1 MLNKEIHEKH
11 MKNLLFSIFTHKI
24 SDFLAFKWGTLAYLI
39 YQLTR
44 FSTDIDIDI
53 LDIKKEEQII
63 QGIREIL
70 LKYGEIKN
78 ETLGKTVHRR
88 IFRYDERSMNIKIEL
103 NKRIWQN
110 NKYNHKNIENTQI
123 LCMTKEC
130 IFANKLVALSERFYS
145 RDLYDVYF
153 FFSQNFPICNAIIY
167 ERTGLNTKK
176 FLQQL
181 TKDLPKHFTENSVL
195 TGLGEIL
202 DDKQKL
208 RVKKFLLKDTIEKI
222 KTHIL

>member
-1 MLNKEIHEKH
+1 M
-11 MKNLLFSIFTHKI
+11 
-24 SDFLAFKWGTLAYLI
+24 
-39 YQLTR
+39 
-44 FSTDIDIDI
+44 
-53 LDIKKEEQII
+53 DIKKEEQII

-78 ETLGKTVHRR
+78 ETLGKTIHRC

-110 NKYNHKNIENTQI
+110 NKYNHENIENTQI
-123 LCMTKEC
+123 LSMAKEC
-130 IFANKLVALSERFYS
+130 VFANKLVALSERFYS

-153 FFSQNFPICNAIIY
+153 FFSQEFPICDAIIY
-167 ERTGLNTKK
+167 ERTGLNTKD

-202 DDKQKL
+202 DEKQKL
-208 RVKKFLLKDTIEKI
+208 RVKKSLLKDTIEKI

>member
-1 MLNKEIHEKH
+1 MLNKEIHEKY
-11 MKNLLFSIFTHKI
+11 MKNLLFAIFTHKI
-24 SDFLAFKWGTLAYLI
+24 WYFLAFKGGTLAYLV
-39 YQLTR
+39 YQLSR

-78 ETLGKTVHRR
+78 ETLGKTIHRW

-103 NKRIWQN
+103 NKRIWEN
-110 NKYNHKNIENTQI
+110 NKYNHENIENTQI
-123 LCMTKEC
+123 LCMAKEC
-130 IFANKLVALSERFYS
+130 VFANKLVALSERFYS

-153 FFSQNFPICNAIIY
+153 FFSQEFPIYDAIIY
-167 ERTGLNTKK
+167 ERTGLNTKD

-202 DDKQKL
+202 DEKQKL
-208 RVKKFLLKDTIEKI
+208 RVKKSLLKDTIEKI

>member
-1 MLNKEIHEKH
+1 MLNKEIHEKY
-11 MKNLLFSIFTHKI
+11 MKNLLFAIFTHKI
-24 SDFLAFKWGTLAYLI
+24 SDFLAFKGGTLAYLV
-39 YQLTR
+39 YQLNR

-53 LDIKKEEQII
+53 LYIEKEEQII

-78 ETLGKTVHRR
+78 ETLGKTIHRW
-88 IFRYDERSMNIKIEL
+88 IFRYDERNMNIKIEL

-110 NKYNHKNIENTQI
+110 NQYNHQNIENTHI

-130 IFANKLVALSERFYS
+130 IFANKLVALSERSYS

-153 FFSQNFPICNAIIY
+153 FFSQEFPICDAIIY
-167 ERTGLNTKK
+167 ERTGLNTKN
-176 FLQQL
+176 FLQKL
-181 TKDLPKHFTENSVL
+181 TKELPKHFTENSVL

-208 RVKKFLLKDTIEKI
+208 RVKKSLLKDTIKKI
-222 KTHIL
+222 KEYII

>member
-1 MLNKEIHEKH
+1 M
-11 MKNLLFSIFTHKI
+11 
-24 SDFLAFKWGTLAYLI
+24 I
-39 YQLTR
+39 Y
-44 FSTDIDIDI
+44 I

-78 ETLGKTVHRR
+78 ETLGKTIHRW

-110 NKYNHKNIENTQI
+110 NKYNHENIENTQI
-123 LCMTKEC
+123 FCMAKEC

-145 RDLYDVYF
+145 RDLYDIYF
-153 FFSQNFPICNAIIY
+153 FFSQNFPIYDAIIY

-181 TKDLPKHFTENSVL
+181 TKELPKHFTENNVL

-208 RVKKFLLKDTIEKI
+208 RVKKCLLKDTIKKI
-222 KTHIL
+222 KIYI